1 VGQLHAVEVSVAP
14 GQIDQAFLAGLREDF
29 LRNYERLFGPGTS
42 SAEAGVEA
50 ITLRVD
56 ALGKT
61 SVPALAASPAPS
73 AIATPEGRRQVWW
86 QGRLHDAGRFRGPL
100 PPGHRLFGPAVVDH
114 EGNTVWVPPG
124 LTAQV
129 DGWGNLV
136 MEIA

>member
-1 VGQLHAVEVSVAP
+1 
-14 GQIDQAFLAGLREDF
+14 
-29 LRNYERLFGPGTS
+29 
-42 SAEAGVEA
+42 VEA

-56 ALGKT
+56 AIGKT